1 MIPVR
6 QSGDGMDVKRWWADT
21 LFKRLF
27 LLMWVALVVSHLCAF
42 FSVRYIHGFDR
53 GPGPAGSLPVLP
65 SLPPGGL
72 TPHSPAPS
80 RGADMR
86 GPRPDAPDDRGP
98 PPGAAAQRGPADRPP
113 PPPDFGGPA
122 PDSPA
127 GPRGPDGPAR
137 AAGGDGLPVN
147 ALWLDY
153 FVRFVVIGIAAWGG
167 ARWLSSPMRK
177 LARASAAL
185 GRSIKQRQP
194 SPQLDEQQGT
204 LEVRQTAQVF
214 NTMAQ
219 QLHAQ
224 FDAQGLLM
232 AAISHDLRTPLA
244 RLRLRLEQMQGS
256 DAQVQRCITDVR
268 EMDQLIGNV
277 LGMMRDQHASEA
289 REHVDARS
297 LVQSLADDL
306 AEQGQPVTVQEAG
319 HAGAAPIVLARPTA
333 LKRVVGNLI
342 GNAVRHGG
350 SARVSMTVRDAEFHL
365 AIDDDGPGIAPHQLE
380 AVFQPFYRADT
391 SRGSGT
397 AGSGLGLYI
406 ARDLVERE
414 GGRIALAT
422 RSGGGVGATI
432 PLRVA

>member
-1 MIPVR
+1 MT
-6 QSGDGMDVKRWWADT
+6 VKRWWADT

-27 LLMWVALVVSHLCAF
+27 LLMLLALVVSHLCAF
-42 FSVRYIHGFDR
+42 FTVRYFHGFE
-53 GPGPAGSLPVLP
+53 PGPPRAGAPGSLPVLT

-72 TPHSPAPS
+72 MPRSTSPAQ
-80 RGADMR
+80 
-86 GPRPDAPDDRGP
+86 APDSRAPGPGVPDEHGP
-98 PPGAAAQRGPADRPP
+98 PGGPPGWP
-113 PPPDFGGPA
+113 PPPDVGA
-122 PDSPA
+122 PA
-127 GPRGPDGPAR
+127 GPPPDAPGNPGGPGGPGR
-137 AAGGDGLPVN
+137 PAGNDGLPSD

-153 FVRFVVIGIAAWGG
+153 FVRLVVIGAAAWGG

-194 SPQLDEQQGT
+194 SPQLDEERGT
-204 LEVRQTAQVF
+204 LEVRQAAQVF
-214 NTMAQ
+214 NTMAK

-244 RLRLRLEQMQGS
+244 RLRMRLEQMQ
-256 DAQVQRCITDVR
+256 DEELQAQRCISDVR
-268 EMDQLIGNV
+268 EMDQLIGSV
-277 LGMMRDQHASEA
+277 LGMMRDQLATEA
-289 REHVDARS
+289 RKRIDARA

-306 AEQGQPVTVQEAG
+306 AEQGQPVTVQD
-319 HAGAAPIVLARPTA
+319 APDTTATPVVLARPTS
-333 LKRVVGNLI
+333 LKRAVGNLI

-350 SARVSMTVRDAEFHL
+350 SARISMTAHAAEFRV
-365 AIDDDGPGIAPHQLE
+365 AIDDDGPGIPPHQLD

-397 AGSGLGLYI
+397 PGSGLGLYI

-414 GGRIALAT
+414 GGRIALVN
-422 RSGGGVGATI
+422 RSGGGLRATVTL
-432 PLRVA
+432 PLA

>member
-1 MIPVR
+1 ME
-6 QSGDGMDVKRWWADT
+6 VKRWWADT

-27 LLMWVALVVSHLCAF
+27 LLMWLALVASHLCAF
-42 FSVRYIHGFDR
+42 FTVRYFHGFDG
-53 GPGPAGSLPVLP
+53 GPGAPSAGTAGPLPVLP

-72 TPHSPAPS
+72 MPHSPP
-80 RGADMR
+80 G
-86 GPRPDAPDDRGP
+86 GVPAPDGR
-98 PPGAAAQRGPADRPP
+98 ADRPP
-113 PPPDFGGPA
+113 PPPDFGGP
-122 PDSPA
+122 P
-127 GPRGPDGPAR
+127 PDGPGR
-137 AAGGDGLPVN
+137 EAGGDGLPVN

-153 FVRFVVIGIAAWGG
+153 FVRFVVIGVAAWGG

-185 GRSIKQRQP
+185 GRSIRQRQP
-194 SPQLDEQQGT
+194 SPQLDEHSGT
-204 LEVRQTAQVF
+204 FEVRQTAQVF

-244 RLRLRLEQMQGS
+244 RLRMRLEQMGS
-256 DAQVQRCITDVR
+256 DDTQVQRCITDVR
-268 EMDQLIGNV
+268 EMDQLIGSV
-277 LGMMRDQHASEA
+277 LGMMRDQHASEP
-289 REHVDARS
+289 RERIDARS

-306 AEQGQPVTVQEAG
+306 AEQGQPVSVQEAD
-319 HAGAAPIVLARPTA
+319 AGAAPIVLARPTA

-350 SARVSMTVRDAEFHL
+350 SARITMAVRDAEFRL
-365 AIDDDGPGIAPHQLE
+365 AIDDNGPGIPPHQLE
-380 AVFQPFYRADT
+380 AVFQPFYRADA
-391 SRGSGT
+391 SRSSGT

-414 GGRIALAT
+414 GGRITLAN
-422 RSGGGVGATI
+422 RPGGGLCAAITL
-432 PLRVA
+432 PLA

>member
-1 MIPVR
+1 MIPIR
-6 QSGDGMDVKRWWADT
+6 NADDGMTVKRWWADT

-27 LLMWVALVVSHLCAF
+27 LLMWLALVISHLCAF
-42 FSVRYIHGFDR
+42 FTVRYFHGLDG
-53 GPGPAGSLPVLP
+53 GPGAPAPGMTGPIPVLP

-72 TPHSPAPS
+72 VPHSAPGGAPAP
-80 RGADMR
+80 
-86 GPRPDAPDDRGP
+86 
-98 PPGAAAQRGPADRPP
+98 RGPADRPP
-113 PPPDFGGPA
+113 PPPEFGGPTGGPPPDA
-122 PDSPA
+122 PG
-127 GPRGPDGPAR
+127 GPGGPGPAV
-137 AAGGDGLPVN
+137 GGDGLPVN

-153 FVRFVVIGIAAWGG
+153 FVRLVVIGVAAWGG

-177 LARASAAL
+177 LARASSAL
-185 GRSIKQRQP
+185 GRSIRQRQP
-194 SPQLDEQQGT
+194 SPQLDEQRGT
-204 LEVRQTAQVF
+204 LEVRQAAQVF

-244 RLRLRLEQMQGS
+244 RLRMRLEQMQDDG
-256 DAQVQRCITDVR
+256 AQAQRCIADVR
-268 EMDQLIGNV
+268 EMDQLIGSV

-289 REHVDARS
+289 RERIDACA

-306 AEQGQPVTVQEAG
+306 AEQGQPVTVEDTADP
-319 HAGAAPIVLARPTA
+319 GAAPVVLARPTS

-350 SARVSMTVRDAEFHL
+350 SARISMAAHGAEFRL
-365 AIDDDGPGIAPHQLE
+365 AIDDDGPGIPPHQLD

-397 AGSGLGLYI
+397 PGSGLGLYI
-406 ARDLVERE
+406 ARDLIERE
-414 GGRIALAT
+414 GGRIGLAN
-422 RSGGGVGATI
+422 RPGAGLRATVTL
-432 PLRVA
+432 PLA

>member
-6 QSGDGMDVKRWWADT
+6 HADDGMEVKRWWADT

-27 LLMWVALVVSHLCAF
+27 LLMWLALVVSHLCAF
-42 FSVRYIHGFDR
+42 FSMQYFHGFDG

-72 TPHSPAPS
+72 MPHSSPPAHAPDI
-80 RGADMR
+80 RA
-86 GPRPDAPDDRGP
+86 PRPGGPDDRGP
-98 PPGAAAQRGPADRPP
+98 PGGPADRPP
-113 PPPDFGGPA
+113 PPPDFGGP
-122 PDSPA
+122 
-127 GPRGPDGPAR
+127 GR
-137 AAGGDGLPVN
+137 ATGGDELPIN

-153 FVRFVVIGIAAWGG
+153 FVRFVVIGVAAWGG

-185 GRSIKQRQP
+185 GRSIKQRQL
-194 SPQLDEQQGT
+194 SPQLDEQHGT

-214 NTMAQ
+214 NTMAH

-244 RLRLRLEQMQGS
+244 RLRLRLEQLGS
-256 DAQVQRCITDVR
+256 DDTQVQRCIADVR
-268 EMDQLIGNV
+268 EMDQLIGSV
-277 LGMMRDQHASEA
+277 LGMLRDQHASEA
-289 REHVDARS
+289 RERIDARS

-306 AEQGQPVTVQEAG
+306 AEQGQPVAVQETG
-319 HAGAAPIVLARPTA
+319 DTAASPIVLARPTA

-350 SARVSMTVRDAEFHL
+350 SARISMTVRDAEFRL
-365 AIDDDGPGIAPHQLE
+365 AIDDDGPGIPPHQLE
-380 AVFQPFYRADT
+380 AVFQPFYRADA
-391 SRGSGT
+391 SRGSGM

-414 GGRIALAT
+414 GGRITLDN
-422 RSGGGVGATI
+422 RPGGGLCAAITL
-432 PLRVA
+432 PLA

>member
-1 MIPVR
+1 M
-6 QSGDGMDVKRWWADT
+6 KRWWADT

-42 FSVRYIHGFDR
+42 FSVRYFHGFDR
-53 GPGPAGSLPVLP
+53 GPGPASSLPVLP

-72 TPHSPAPS
+72 TPQSPAPPRS
-80 RGADMR
+80 PDMR
-86 GPRPDAPDDRGP
+86 GPGPGGPDDRGP
-98 PPGAAAQRGPADRPP
+98 PSRAALQGGPPDRPP
-113 PPPDFGGPA
+113 PPDLGGP
-122 PDSPA
+122 
-127 GPRGPDGPAR
+127 PRDGPGGPGR
-137 AAGGDGLPVN
+137 AAGGDGLPVD

-185 GRSIKQRQP
+185 GRSIRQRQP
-194 SPQLDEQQGT
+194 SPQLDERHGT

-224 FDAQGLLM
+224 FGAQGLLM

-244 RLRLRLEQMQGS
+244 RMRLRLEQMES
-256 DAQVQRCITDVR
+256 DDAQVRRCISDVH
-268 EMDQLIGNV
+268 EMDQLIGSV
-277 LGMMRDQHASEA
+277 LGMMRDQHAGEP
-289 REHVDARS
+289 RERIDARS
-297 LVQSLADDL
+297 LVQSLTDDL
-306 AEQGQPVTVQEAG
+306 AEQGQPVTVQEADT
-319 HAGAAPIVLARPTA
+319 AATAPIVLARPTA

-350 SARVSMTVRDAEFHL
+350 SARISMTVHDAEFRL
-365 AIDDDGPGIAPHQLE
+365 GVDDDGPGIPPHQLE
-380 AVFQPFYRADT
+380 AVFQPFYRADA
-391 SRGSGT
+391 SRSSGT
-397 AGSGLGLYI
+397 PGSGLGLYI

-414 GGRIALAT
+414 GGRITLAN
-422 RSGGGVGATI
+422 RPGGGLCATI
-432 PLRVA
+432 TLPLA

>member
-1 MIPVR
+1 
-6 QSGDGMDVKRWWADT
+6 VKRWWIDT

-27 LLMWVALVVSHLCAF
+27 LLMWAALVVSHLCAF
-42 FSVRYIHGFDR
+42 FVVRYVHGLDR
-53 GPGPAGSLPVLP
+53 GPGPEGSLPVLP

-72 TPHSPAPS
+72 TLHSPPPGAAP
-80 RGADMR
+80 DMR
-86 GPRPDAPDDRGP
+86 GPRPAPRDGVGRS
-98 PPGAAAQRGPADRPP
+98 GPADRPP
-113 PPPDFGGPA
+113 RPDIGAPPRD
-122 PDSPA
+122 
-127 GPRGPDGPAR
+127 GPDGPGSPGGPGGPAQ
-137 AAGGDGLPVN
+137 APGGDGLPLD

-153 FVRFVVIGIAAWGG
+153 FVRLVVIGAAAWAG

-194 SPQLDEQQGT
+194 SPQLDERAGT

-232 AAISHDLRTPLA
+232 AAISHDLRTPLT
-244 RLRLRLEQMQGS
+244 RLRMRLEQMECDDTQRE
-256 DAQVQRCITDVR
+256 RCIVDVR

-277 LGMMRDQHASEA
+277 LGMMRDQHAGEA
-289 REHVDARS
+289 RERIDARA

-306 AEQGQPVTVQEAG
+306 AEQGQPVTVQNTGEAG
-319 HAGAAPIVLARPTA
+319 APIVFARPTA
-333 LKRVVGNLI
+333 LRRVVGNLV

-350 SARVSMTVRDAEFHL
+350 SARLSMSVRDAEFRL

-380 AVFQPFYRADT
+380 AVFQPFYRADA
-391 SRGSGT
+391 SRSSGT

-406 ARDLVERE
+406 ARDLIERE
-414 GGRIALAT
+414 GGHIALAN
-422 RSGGGVGATI
+422 RSSGGLCATI
-432 PLRVA
+432 ALPLA

>member
-1 MIPVR
+1 MIPIR
-6 QSGDGMDVKRWWADT
+6 HADDGMEVKRWWADT

-27 LLMWVALVVSHLCAF
+27 LLMWLALVVSHLCAF
-42 FSVRYIHGFDR
+42 FTVRYFHGFDG
-53 GPGPAGSLPVLP
+53 GPGAPGAGATGPMPVLP

-72 TPHSPAPS
+72 LPHL
-80 RGADMR
+80 
-86 GPRPDAPDDRGP
+86 
-98 PPGAAAQRGPADRPP
+98 PPGGAPAAPRGPADRPP
-113 PPPDFGGPA
+113 PPPDFGGPTG
-122 PDSPA
+122 
-127 GPRGPDGPAR
+127 GPPRDGPHGPGGPGGPGP

-153 FVRFVVIGIAAWGG
+153 FVRLVVIGAAAWGG

-194 SPQLDEQQGT
+194 SPQLDEERGT
-204 LEVRQTAQVF
+204 LEVRQTAKVF
-214 NTMAQ
+214 NAMAQ
-219 QLHAQ
+219 QLHTQ

-244 RLRLRLEQMQGS
+244 RLRMRLEQVQ
-256 DAQVQRCITDVR
+256 DDEAQVQRCIADVR
-268 EMDQLIGNV
+268 EMDQLIGSV
-277 LGMMRDQHASEA
+277 LGMMRDQHAAEA
-289 REHVDARS
+289 RERIDARS

-306 AEQGQPVTVQEAG
+306 AEQGQPVTVQNAG
-319 HAGAAPIVLARPTA
+319 DTGAAPIVMARPTS

-350 SARVSMTVRDAEFHL
+350 SAHVSMALHDTEFRL
-365 AIDDDGPGIAPHQLE
+365 VIDDDGPGIPPHQLD

-391 SRGSGT
+391 SRGSG
-397 AGSGLGLYI
+397 APGSGLGLYI

-414 GGRIALAT
+414 GGHIALAN
-422 RSGGGVGATI
+422 RLGGGLRATVTL
-432 PLRVA
+432 PLA

>member
-6 QSGDGMDVKRWWADT
+6 DADDGMDVKRWWADT

-42 FSVRYIHGFDR
+42 FSVRYFHGFDR

-65 SLPPGGL
+65 SLPPGAL
-72 TPHSPAPS
+72 TPQPPVPPRAT
-80 RGADMR
+80 DMR
-86 GPRPDAPDDRGP
+86 VTGPGGP
-98 PPGAAAQRGPADRPP
+98 DRPP
-113 PPPDFGGPA
+113 PPEFGGP
-122 PDSPA
+122 
-127 GPRGPDGPAR
+127 PRDGPGGPGGPGDPGR
-137 AAGGDGLPVN
+137 AAGGGLPTD

-194 SPQLDEQQGT
+194 SPQLDERHGT
-204 LEVRQTAQVF
+204 LEVRQTAKVF

-244 RLRLRLEQMQGS
+244 RLRLRLEQMEGG
-256 DAQVQRCITDVR
+256 DAQVRRCISEVR
-268 EMDQLIGNV
+268 EMDQLIGSV

-289 REHVDARS
+289 RERIDVRS

-306 AEQGQPVTVQEAG
+306 AEQGQPVAVQEADT
-319 HAGAAPIVLARPTA
+319 AATAPIVLARPTA

-350 SARVSMTVRDAEFHL
+350 SARISMTVDDAEFRL
-365 AIDDDGPGIAPHQLE
+365 GVDDDGPGIPPHQLE
-380 AVFQPFYRADT
+380 AVFQPFYRTDA

-414 GGRIALAT
+414 GGRITLAN
-422 RSGGGVGATI
+422 RAGGGLRATI
-432 PLRVA
+432 TLPLA

>member
-1 MIPVR
+1 MIPIR
-6 QSGDGMDVKRWWADT
+6 HPTTGMDVKRWWADT

-42 FSVRYIHGFDR
+42 FSVRYFHGFDR
-53 GPGPAGSLPVLP
+53 GPGPTGSLPVLP
-65 SLPPGGL
+65 SLPPGTL
-72 TPHSPAPS
+72 TPQAPGPP
-80 RGADMR
+80 RAPDMR
-86 GPRPDAPDDRGP
+86 GPGP
-98 PPGAAAQRGPADRPP
+98 GGPDRPP
-113 PPPDFGGPA
+113 PLPEFGGP
-122 PDSPA
+122 
-127 GPRGPDGPAR
+127 PRDGPGGPGGPGH
-137 AAGGDGLPVN
+137 AAGGDGLPLD

-194 SPQLDEQQGT
+194 SPQLDERFGT
-204 LEVRQTAQVF
+204 LEVRQTAKVF

-244 RLRLRLEQMQGS
+244 RLRLRLEQMEGA
-256 DAQVQRCITDVR
+256 DAQVRRCISDVR
-268 EMDQLIGNV
+268 EMDQLIGSV

-289 REHVDARS
+289 RERIDVRS

-306 AEQGQPVTVQEAG
+306 AEQGQPVAVQEMDTA
-319 HAGAAPIVLARPTA
+319 ATAPIVLARPTA

-350 SARVSMTVRDAEFHL
+350 SARISMRTHDGEFRL
-365 AIDDDGPGIAPHQLE
+365 GVDDDGPGIAPHQLE
-380 AVFQPFYRADT
+380 AVFQPFYRADA
-391 SRGSGT
+391 SRSSGT

-414 GGRIALAT
+414 GGRITLAN
-422 RSGGGVGATI
+422 RAGGGLRATI
-432 PLRVA
+432 TLPLA

>member
-1 MIPVR
+1 MHA
-6 QSGDGMDVKRWWADT
+6 KRWWADT

-27 LLMWVALVVSHLCAF
+27 LLLWVALVVSHLCAF
-42 FSVRYIHGFDR
+42 FSVRYFHGIDG

-72 TPHSPAPS
+72 TPHSPAPP
-80 RGADMR
+80 RAPDLR
-86 GPRPDAPDDRGP
+86 GPRPGGPDERGP
-98 PPGAAAQRGPADRPP
+98 PPPNFGGLPQGERGGP
-113 PPPDFGGPA
+113 GGPA
-122 PDSPA
+122 GTD
-127 GPRGPDGPAR
+127 RT
-137 AAGGDGLPVN
+137 AGGDGLPIN

-153 FVRFVVIGIAAWGG
+153 FVRLVVIGIAAWGG
-167 ARWLSSPMRK
+167 ARWLASPMRK

-194 SPQLDEQQGT
+194 SPQLDERRGT

-244 RLRLRLEQMQGS
+244 RLRLRLEQMQGGQGGQG
-256 DAQVQRCITDVR
+256 DQGGDGLAQRCIADVR
-268 EMDQLIGNV
+268 EMDQLIGSV
-277 LGMMRDQHASEA
+277 LDMMRDQHAAEA
-289 REHVDARS
+289 RERVDARS

-306 AEQGQPVTVQEAG
+306 AEQGQPVTVQEPGDAG
-319 HAGAAPIVLARPTA
+319 TAPVVLARPTA

-350 SARVSMTVRDAEFHL
+350 SARIAMTMQNAEFHL
-365 AIDDDGPGIAPHQLE
+365 AIDDDGPGIPPHRLE
-380 AVFQPFYRADT
+380 AVFQPFNRADA
-391 SRGSGT
+391 SRSSGT

-414 GGRIALAT
+414 GGRITLAN
-422 RSGGGVGATI
+422 RVGGGLRATI
-432 PLRVA
+432 ALPLA

>member
-1 MIPVR
+1 MIPIR
-6 QSGDGMDVKRWWADT
+6 QADDGMTVKRWWADT

-27 LLMWVALVVSHLCAF
+27 LLMLLALVVSHLCAF
-42 FSVRYIHGFDR
+42 FTVRYFHGLE
-53 GPGPAGSLPVLP
+53 PGPPRAGAAGSLPVLT

-72 TPHSPAPS
+72 MPRAASPAQAPNS
-80 RGADMR
+80 RGP
-86 GPRPDAPDDRGP
+86 GDRGP
-98 PPGAAAQRGPADRPP
+98 AGGPSGRPP
-113 PPPDFGGPA
+113 PPEFGGPA
-122 PDSPA
+122 
-127 GPRGPDGPAR
+127 GPPPDGPGSPSGL
-137 AAGGDGLPVN
+137 AGDDGLPSD

-153 FVRFVVIGIAAWGG
+153 FVRLIVIGAAAWGG

-194 SPQLDEQQGT
+194 SPQLDEQRGT
-204 LEVRQTAQVF
+204 LEVRQAAQVF

-244 RLRLRLEQMQGS
+244 RLRMRLEQMQ
-256 DAQVQRCITDVR
+256 DDEPQAQRCISDVR
-268 EMDQLIGNV
+268 EMDQLIGSV
-277 LGMMRDQHASEA
+277 LGMMRDQHATEA
-289 REHVDARS
+289 RERIDARA

-306 AEQGQPVTVQEAG
+306 AEQGQPVTVED
-319 HAGAAPIVLARPTA
+319 AADDSATPVVLARPTS

-350 SARVSMTVRDAEFHL
+350 SARISMAVHGAEFRL
-365 AIDDDGPGIAPHQLE
+365 AIDDDGPGIPPHQLD

-397 AGSGLGLYI
+397 PGSGLGLYI

-414 GGRIALAT
+414 GGRIGLAN
-422 RSGGGVGATI
+422 RPGAGLRATVTL
-432 PLRVA
+432 PLA